1 MQTVTDAQ
9 SLATMNW
16 LGTQLG
22 RKVGPSTGTNMYGVL
37 CLAHQMMRKG
47 KTGSIVTLLCD
58 SGERYLDTYY
68 NPQWVESTIGSLS
81 EANLHLYQLLN
92 ID

>member
-1 MQTVTDAQ
+1 MCTRPFAVR
-9 SLATMNW
+9 
-16 LGTQLG
+16 GTPLDIEQV
-22 RKVGPSTGTNMYGVL
+22 VGAMRVL